1 MSTVSEISK
10 LGFPKAERVGVGGGV
25 TILET
30 QDSVLGQVRV
40 RGDEVSDA
48 GLLFSDGVDGDVE
61 SILVLVEAV
70 SVSVREGSSLHI
82 LA

>member
-1 MSTVSEISK
+1 LSSVSEISE
-10 LGFPKAERVGVGGGV
+10 LGFPQAERVGVGGGV

-30 QDSVLGQVRV
+30 QDSVFGQVRV
-40 RGDEVSDA
+40 RGDEVSDT

-70 SVSVREGSSLHI
+70 SVSVREGSSFHI

>member
-1 MSTVSEISK
+1 
-10 LGFPKAERVGVGGGV
+10 
-25 TILET
+25 
-30 QDSVLGQVRV
+30 VRV